1 MSGFKKGGWK
11 PKYNIS
17 KTNGKPVDPN
27 ADYFVLRLDKDPHAR
42 KALRAYA
49 VSVKDDNPQFAID
62 LWNKL
67 ETYGIKPIDPPS
79 TPQVPPKSAKEFLE
93 SVQAEHFYEHG
104 VYFDTFSKIA
114 EVMEQYAQSK
124 ISEAEIA
131 DILFQTEESM
141 VKEDEDVTIMEVIN
155 AQSKAIISKLER

>member
-1 MSGFKKGGWK
+1 MEQL
-11 PKYNIS
+11 Y
-17 KTNGKPVDPN
+17 
-27 ADYFVLRLDKDPHAR
+27 R
-42 KALRAYA
+42 
-49 VSVKDDNPQFAID
+49 SVKCSERLPDKPGQYHTNMGLIHYLDPKHENHRQSNWSWEYDGAGFYID
-62 LWNKL
+62 QKDIGYWL
-67 ETYGIKPIDPPS
+67 EPLKHPPS
-79 TPQVPPKSAKEFLE
+79 TPQVPSKSAKEFLE